1 MRKRWIIGILC
12 MALAALA
19 VGCAKKTDQ
28 NAAVT
33 AQKTKSESGI
43 AFFMTG
49 RNTYQDADGNTKTNF
64 RFLIEN
70 RDPKDIGWT
79 HAIIGKEN
87 IKAGDDTI
95 EVYSQYLTDQFRFV
109 SVTLDGDI
117 QPENI
122 TYEAGDLQNSEW
134 REAGE
139 DEYKAVGMIKE
150 NGSLYLFNGSG
161 NSVGRSGDRAFC
173 TWLAGFTCN
182 TVNEDGTQPQ
192 ITSADH
198 FAVMDAQGNPLGLVN
213 GAASEPELLA
223 NEYGI
228 EVMIEANDSA
238 AVNFAVDHAGL
249 VLRHTSDDGVVTDIT
264 LEEPVENDRPVTE
277 TTTGTEAKTDTGE
290 TAGGNITTD
299 SENNAEQSEDAVSE
313 EDAAEEDTVSEEDA
327 APADET
333 GHKEA

>member
-12 MALAALA
+12 VALAALA

-33 AQKTKSESGI
+33 AQKTKDESGI

-49 RNTYQDADGNTKTNF
+49 RDTYQDADGNTKTHF

-87 IKAGDDTI
+87 IKVGDDTV

-117 QPENI
+117 QPEDI
-122 TYEAGDLQNSEW
+122 TYEAGDLKNSEW
-134 REAGE
+134 HEAGE
-139 DEYKAVGMIKE
+139 DEYKAVGMIEE
-150 NGSLYLFNGSG
+150 NGNLYLFNGSG

-198 FAVMDAQGNPLGLVN
+198 FSVTDAQGNPLGLVN
-213 GAASEPELLA
+213 GAASEPELIA
-223 NEYGI
+223 NEYGV
-228 EVMIEANDSA
+228 EVVIEASDSA

-249 VLRHTSDDGVVTDIT
+249 VLRHTSDDGIVTDIT
-264 LEEPVENDRPVTE
+264 LEEPVESSGPVAE
-277 TTTGTEAKTDTGE
+277 TTAETETDTGE
-290 TAGGNITTD
+290 TSEADITTD
-299 SENNAEQSEDAVSE
+299 TENNAEQSEDAVSE
-313 EDAAEEDTVSEEDA
+313 DDA

>member
-1 MRKRWIIGILC
+1 MIGILC
-12 MALAALA
+12 MALAASA
-19 VGCAKKTDQ
+19 SGCAKKTGPD
-28 NAAVT
+28 AAVT
-33 AQKTKSESGI
+33 TQEAEDKSGI
-43 AFFMTG
+43 AYFMTG

-70 RDPKDIGWT
+70 LDPEDVGWT
-79 HAIIGKEN
+79 HAVIGKEK
-87 IKAGDDTI
+87 IKAGDETV

-117 QPENI
+117 QPEDI
-122 TYEAGDLQNSEW
+122 TYEAGDLKNSEW
-134 REAGE
+134 HEAGE
-139 DEYKAVGMIKE
+139 DEYKAVGMIEE
-150 NGSLYLFNGSG
+150 NGNLYLFNGSG

-213 GAASEPELLA
+213 GAVSEPELIA
-223 NEYGI
+223 NEYGV
-228 EVMIEANDSA
+228 EVVIEASDSA

-264 LEEPVENDRPVTE
+264 LEEPVESSGPMAE
-277 TTTGTEAKTDTGE
+277 TTAETGSDTEETSGTD
-290 TAGGNITTD
+290 ITTD

-313 EDAAEEDTVSEEDA
+313 EDAA
-327 APADET
+327 PADET
-333 GHKEA
+333 GHEEA

>member
-1 MRKRWIIGILC
+1 MRKKWIIGILC
-12 MALAALA
+12 VALAASA
-19 VGCAKKTDQ
+19 SGCAKKTGPD
-28 NAAVT
+28 AAVAT
-33 AQKTKSESGI
+33 QKAEDKSGI
-43 AFFMTG
+43 AYFMTG

-70 RDPKDIGWT
+70 LDSEDLGWT
-79 HAIIGKEN
+79 HAVIGKEK
-87 IKAGDDTI
+87 IKAGDKTV

-117 QPENI
+117 QPEDI
-122 TYEAGDLQNSEW
+122 TYEAGDLKNSEW
-134 REAGE
+134 HEAGE
-139 DEYKAVGMIKE
+139 DEYKAVGMIE
-150 NGSLYLFNGSG
+150 ESGNLYLFNGSG

-264 LEEPVENDRPVTE
+264 LEEPVKNDGPVTE

-290 TAGGNITTD
+290 TVGGNITTD
-299 SENNAEQSEDAVSE
+299 SENNAEQSEDAASGEDTAE
-313 EDAAEEDTVSEEDA
+313 EDAVSGEDA

>member
-12 MALAALA
+12 VALAALA

-28 NAAVT
+28 NGAVT
-33 AQKTKSESGI
+33 AQKTKDESGI

-79 HAIIGKEN
+79 HTIIGKEN
-87 IKAGDDTI
+87 IKIGDDTI

-117 QPENI
+117 QPEDI
-122 TYEAGDLQNSEW
+122 TYEAGDLKNSEW
-134 REAGE
+134 HEAGE
-139 DEYKAVGMIKE
+139 DEYKAVGMIEE
-150 NGSLYLFNGSG
+150 NGNLYLFNGSG

-213 GAASEPELLA
+213 GAVSEPELIA
-223 NEYGI
+223 NEYGV
-228 EVMIEANDSA
+228 EVVIEASDSA

-249 VLRHTSDDGVVTDIT
+249 VLRHTSDNGVVTDIT
-264 LEEPVENDRPVTE
+264 LEEPVESSGPVAE
-277 TTTGTEAKTDTGE
+277 TTTGTEAETDAGE
-290 TAGGNITTD
+290 TSGTD
-299 SENNAEQSEDAVSE
+299 MAADPEDHTEQSEETASE
-313 EDAAEEDTVSEEDA
+313 EDAAS
-327 APADET
+327 ADET
-333 GHKEA
+333 GHEEA

>member
-1 MRKRWIIGILC
+1 MRKRWMIGILC
-12 MALAALA
+12 MALAASA
-19 VGCAKKTDQ
+19 SGCAKKTGPD
-28 NAAVT
+28 AAVT
-33 AQKTKSESGI
+33 TQEAEDKSGI
-43 AFFMTG
+43 AYFMTG

-70 RDPKDIGWT
+70 LDPEDVGWT
-79 HAIIGKEN
+79 HAVIGKEK
-87 IKAGDDTI
+87 IKAGDETV

-117 QPENI
+117 QPEDI
-122 TYEAGDLQNSEW
+122 TYEAGDLKNSEW
-134 REAGE
+134 HEAGE
-139 DEYKAVGMIKE
+139 DEYKAVGMIEE
-150 NGSLYLFNGSG
+150 NGNLYLFNGSG

-213 GAASEPELLA
+213 GAVSEPELIA
-223 NEYGI
+223 NEYGV
-228 EVMIEANDSA
+228 EVVIEASDSA

-264 LEEPVENDRPVTE
+264 LEEPVESSGPMAE
-277 TTTGTEAKTDTGE
+277 TTAETGSDTEETSGTD
-290 TAGGNITTD
+290 ITTD

-313 EDAAEEDTVSEEDA
+313 EDAA
-327 APADET
+327 PADET
-333 GHKEA
+333 GHEEA

>member
-12 MALAALA
+12 VALAALA

-33 AQKTKSESGI
+33 AQKTKDESGI

-49 RNTYQDADGNTKTNF
+49 RDTYQDADGNTKTHF

-87 IKAGDDTI
+87 IKVGDDTV

-117 QPENI
+117 QPEDI
-122 TYEAGDLQNSEW
+122 TYEAGDLKNSEW

-139 DEYKAVGMIKE
+139 DEYKAVGMIEE
-150 NGSLYLFNGSG
+150 NGNLYLFNGSG

-198 FAVMDAQGNPLGLVN
+198 FSVTDAQGNPLGLVN
-213 GAASEPELLA
+213 GAASEPELIA
-223 NEYGI
+223 NEYGV
-228 EVMIEANDSA
+228 EVVIEASDSA

-249 VLRHTSDDGVVTDIT
+249 VLRHTSDDGIVTDIT
-264 LEEPVENDRPVTE
+264 LEEPVESSGPVAE
-277 TTTGTEAKTDTGE
+277 TTAETETDTGE
-290 TAGGNITTD
+290 TSEADITTD
-299 SENNAEQSEDAVSE
+299 TENNAEQSEDAVSE
-313 EDAAEEDTVSEEDA
+313 DDA

>member
-12 MALAALA
+12 VALAALA
-19 VGCAKKTDQ
+19 VGCTKKTNQ
-28 NAAVT
+28 NAAIT
-33 AQKTKSESGI
+33 AQKTKDESGI

-213 GAASEPELLA
+213 GAVSEPELIA
-223 NEYGI
+223 NEYGV
-228 EVMIEANDSA
+228 EVVIEASDSA

-249 VLRHTSDDGVVTDIT
+249 VLRHTSDNGVVTDIT
-264 LEEPVENDRPVTE
+264 LEEPVESSGPVAE
-277 TTTGTEAKTDTGE
+277 TTTGTEAETDAGE
-290 TAGGNITTD
+290 TSGTD
-299 SENNAEQSEDAVSE
+299 MAADPEDHTEQSEETASE
-313 EDAAEEDTVSEEDA
+313 EDAAS
-327 APADET
+327 ADET
-333 GHKEA
+333 GHEEA

>member
-1 MRKRWIIGILC
+1 MRKKWIIGILC
-12 MALAALA
+12 VALAASA
-19 VGCAKKTDQ
+19 SGCAKKTGPD
-28 NAAVT
+28 AAVAT
-33 AQKTKSESGI
+33 QKAEDKSGI
-43 AFFMTG
+43 AYFMTG

-70 RDPKDIGWT
+70 LDSEDLGWT
-79 HAIIGKEN
+79 HAVIGKEK
-87 IKAGDDTI
+87 IKAGDKTV

-117 QPENI
+117 QPEDI
-122 TYEAGDLQNSEW
+122 TYEAGDLKNSEW
-134 REAGE
+134 HEAGE
-139 DEYKAVGMIKE
+139 DEYKAVGMIEE
-150 NGSLYLFNGSG
+150 NGNLYLFNGSG

-264 LEEPVENDRPVTE
+264 LEEPVENDGPVTE

-290 TAGGNITTD
+290 TVGGNITTD
-299 SENNAEQSEDAVSE
+299 SENNAEQSEDA
-313 EDAAEEDTVSEEDA
+313 AEEDTVSKEDA

>member
-1 MRKRWIIGILC
+1 MIGILC
-12 MALAALA
+12 VALAASA
-19 VGCAKKTDQ
+19 SGCAKKTGTD
-28 NAAVT
+28 AAIT
-33 AQKTKSESGI
+33 AQETKEESGI

-70 RDPKDIGWT
+70 LDPEDLGWT
-79 HAIIGKEN
+79 HAVIGKEK
-87 IKAGDDTI
+87 IKAGDETV

-117 QPENI
+117 QPEDI
-122 TYEAGDLQNSEW
+122 TYEAGDLKNSEW
-134 REAGE
+134 HEAGE
-139 DEYKAVGMIKE
+139 DEYKAVGMIEE
-150 NGSLYLFNGSG
+150 NGNLYLFNGSG

-198 FAVMDAQGNPLGLVN
+198 FTVVNAKGDSLGLVE

-228 EVMIEANDSA
+228 EIMIEANDSA
-238 AVNFAVDHAGL
+238 AVNFAVSHAGL
-249 VLRHTSDDGVVTDIT
+249 ILRHTSDDGVVTDII
-264 LEEPVENDRPVTE
+264 LEEPVENGGPTAE
-277 TTTGTEAKTDTGE
+277 TTAGTEAETNTEEISETD
-290 TAGGNITTD
+290 ATTN
-299 SENNAEQSEDAVSE
+299 SENNAEPSEDAASE
-313 EDAAEEDTVSEEDA
+313 EST